1 MLASTPRVAVRSTRA
16 LRVRQPIPIRARQPR
31 NIRQASNSTNT
42 QIPSASS
49 TSSSSTSGGSSGAL
63 AGGIA
68 GGVTALLV
76 GYSWY
81 HFSGAKSVVNSIH
94 QAKSYVNSAFKKTT
108 DAAPEPNQ
116 AVEWLRDTVKSY
128 TKMIPG
134 ASGYVD
140 KAFEDLEKI
149 RQKHGDEVDSIIHD
163 TYNELKGATNKGFS
177 VEAVEQAWDIIQKCF
192 SRIASLAVDAGQD
205 IMDNHPQLQ
214 EKLGGS
220 FSQLKQMGN
229 EYGPEAKQKVDETY
243 QQVRDILKGGIGF
256 STISELQK
264 LLQDKTQE
272 LKKYGDA
279 AWQKG
284 FEQAKPLFDKQPQ
297 LKEFIEK
304 NKDKLLQGDLGQL
317 WNKVQEAVKSGNT
330 DDVEKFV
337 KEQVNSMSQKAG
349 GGIEQYLQMIPGG
362 SEIGSKLQQLQEL
375 SQKHG
380 KEAEQLAKS
389 AMDDIKN
396 VLSKKVEEGQK
407 LKEKVEKDAK
417 R

>member
-31 NIRQASNSTNT
+31 RFASTNSTNT

-49 TSSSSTSGGSSGAL
+49 ASSSASGGGSGAL
-63 AGGIA
+63 AGGVA
-68 GGVTALLV
+68 GGVVALLV

-134 ASGYVD
+134 ASQYVD
-140 KAFEDLEKI
+140 KAFEDLEKV
-149 RQKHGDEVDSIIHD
+149 RQKHGDEVDSIIKD
-163 TYNELKGATNKGFS
+163 TYNELKGVTNKGFS
-177 VEAVEQAWDIIQKCF
+177 VDAVEQAWDIIQKCF

-205 IMDNHPQLQ
+205 IMDNHPQL
-214 EKLGGS
+214 KDKFGS
-220 FSQLKQMGN
+220 SFTQLKQMGD

-256 STISELQK
+256 STVGELQK

-297 LKEFIEK
+297 LKEFIEN

-349 GGIEQYLQMIPGG
+349 GGIEQYLSMIPGG

-380 KEAEQLAKS
+380 QEAEKLAKS
-389 AMDDIKN
+389 AIDDIKN

-417 R
+417 K